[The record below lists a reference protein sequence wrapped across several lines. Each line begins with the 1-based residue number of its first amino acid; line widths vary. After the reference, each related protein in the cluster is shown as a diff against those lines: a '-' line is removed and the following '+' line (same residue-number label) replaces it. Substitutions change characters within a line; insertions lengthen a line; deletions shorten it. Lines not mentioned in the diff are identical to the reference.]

1 MSINNS
7 LIIKFKMSD
16 YDDAASG
23 GDDFSDEFRDDPPSD
38 YAEVSEGDD
47 DDDDDARLLELAIAR
62 RGKAPSKGK
71 RPVPP
76 TIAATK
82 TVARQGKRKT
92 KEEAKKAS
100 KAEWSQTMG

>member
-1 MSINNS
+1 
-7 LIIKFKMSD
+7 MSD

-38 YAEVSEGDD
+38 YAEVSEGDDD